1 MRNNDLNVF
10 PLDIC
15 KFFENRRKKGHN
27 ILMGVNNKTGIYRE
41 IVGYLESKQRIFPLC
56 VLRHGTQHFHSCY
69 DRQRMFL
76 VRGAD

>member
-1 MRNNDLNVF
+1 
-10 PLDIC
+10 
-15 KFFENRRKKGHN
+15 
-27 ILMGVNNKTGIYRE
+27 MGVNNKTGIYRE

-56 VLRHGTQHFHSCY
+56 VLRHGTRHFHSCY